1 MLVMPEKRRIVI
13 NSDANATVAT
23 VIPHAKQIDHGGEKL
38 LAMPYGVEE
47 SIVLKNLGFSVPA
60 PILHYY
66 DWPARFSP
74 MEHQKETAAFLT
86 MHRRC
91 LCLNAPGTGKS
102 ISSIWAADFL
112 LTEGMVRKVLII
124 APLSTLK
131 VVWGRELR
139 HHLPHRSFEI
149 IDGSRTKAKRLE
161 LLEKPGLQ
169 YVIMNHDC
177 FTNMREHLEGFD
189 VVIYDEATA
198 LKTPG
203 SQRFKV
209 FYKWVAQ
216 HQPWLW
222 LLTGT
227 PISQSPSDAWTLA
240 RLVDSPSVPK
250 SYTTFKDLVMQKVTQ
265 FRWVP
270 RPDAL
275 ETCRRVLQ
283 PSIRFSLDECKD
295 LPQTNFVGRKTE
307 LTPVQ
312 AKAFKEMKEDACVAF
327 AAGEVTAANSAVL
340 LSKLLQITCIAY
352 NTPVLTDA
360 GWIPIQHVRRKHK
373 VWDGV
378 EWVAHGGV
386 VYKGNKHTLSV
397 GGIRMTPDH
406 KVLVDTWVTA
416 QEFRD
421 GYASGSSEWP
431 QVRLPDGVAEIPYTG
446 APEVEDSALALPLR
460 LWERSCTTKPVPEKR
475 ESGVPSKLR
484 VPPRQRDAQNVE
496 DAPAPHMDE
505 HEAEV
510 QRNVRQRLLTLWGQG
525 HHGMRRV
532 AAVVRQL
539 LGGHEGGVRPDAV
552 TRPRGCERPLLQG
565 ELSLGDAER
574 AGKQPPRTRMAGH
587 SEGANDYVAGSGSLR
602 DQSGDTACTPDS
614 VWVANSESARPVY
627 DIVNCGPRKRFVVK
641 GDVGKPLIV
650 HNCGVAYA
658 DTGPVLVDASHRYQ
672 SLTELI
678 DEVGDKVIVFV
689 PLKGVQ
695 HWLKE
700 KLVADGY
707 DVALVNGDTSKAER
721 DQIFNDFQHTDSIRV
736 LLAHPKVASHGL
748 TLTRSKDIIWYAPIY
763 SLESYE
769 QANARIRRL
778 STTGK
783 TTVWHI
789 WATTFEQ
796 ELYRRL
802 RMKQNTLTEFLNLVQ
817 GINSDD

>member
-13 NSDANATVAT
+13 NSDANATVAS
-23 VIPHAKQIDHGGEKL
+23 VIPHAKQITHGGEKL

-112 LTEGMVRKVLII
+112 LTEGVARKVLIL

-131 VVWGRELR
+131 VVWDRELR

-149 IDGSRTKAKRLE
+149 IDGSRSKAKRLE

-250 SYTTFKDLVMQKVTQ
+250 SFTTFKDLVMQKVTQ

-340 LSKLLQITCIAY
+340 LSKLLQI
-352 NTPVLTDA
+352 V
-360 GWIPIQHVRRKHK
+360 
-373 VWDGV
+373 
-378 EWVAHGGV
+378 
-386 VYKGNKHTLSV
+386 
-397 GGIRMTPDH
+397 
-406 KVLVDTWVTA
+406 
-416 QEFRD
+416 
-421 GYASGSSEWP
+421 
-431 QVRLPDGVAEIPYTG
+431 
-446 APEVEDSALALPLR
+446 
-460 LWERSCTTKPVPEKR
+460 
-475 ESGVPSKLR
+475 
-484 VPPRQRDAQNVE
+484 
-496 DAPAPHMDE
+496 
-505 HEAEV
+505 
-510 QRNVRQRLLTLWGQG
+510 
-525 HHGMRRV
+525 
-532 AAVVRQL
+532 
-539 LGGHEGGVRPDAV
+539 
-552 TRPRGCERPLLQG
+552 
-565 ELSLGDAER
+565 
-574 AGKQPPRTRMAGH
+574 
-587 SEGANDYVAGSGSLR
+587 
-602 DQSGDTACTPDS
+602 
-614 VWVANSESARPVY
+614 
-627 DIVNCGPRKRFVVK
+627 
-641 GDVGKPLIV
+641 
-650 HNCGVAYA
+650 CGVAYA

-695 HWLKE
+695 HWLRE

-707 DVALVNGDTSKAER
+707 DVALVNGDTSKADR

-817 GINSDD
+817 GVNSDN